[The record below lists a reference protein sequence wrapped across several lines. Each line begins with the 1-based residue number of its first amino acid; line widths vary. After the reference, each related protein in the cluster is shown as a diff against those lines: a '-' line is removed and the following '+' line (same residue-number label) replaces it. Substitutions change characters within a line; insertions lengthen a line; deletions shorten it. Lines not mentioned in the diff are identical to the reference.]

1 MTALAPKTLLGPDDA
16 RVKAARELVTAQY
29 THYTTYHAHKETM
42 AYAGFALYS
51 AAAGAVISA
60 AEWPP
65 RGWGPDSPGVT
76 LTACAVLTLFWILVL
91 LYLHFCLARR
101 RWGVLRMAGC
111 ERALVWLATRSEI
124 DPIELE
130 PASYNDVE
138 ADPAPAVHP
147 TTLLGSAAL
156 VFGAMPRLL
165 AYPLTNEMRSV
176 EKSDQKIYPRFL
188 IRAWRNQEIA
198 GTAAVWH
205 ERLILTAGWG
215 VFAAM
220 LIRTV
225 WNAGW
230 L

>member
-1 MTALAPKTLLGPDDA
+1 MTALASKTLLGPDDA
-16 RVKAARELVTAQY
+16 RVKAARELVAAQY

-65 RGWGPDSPGVT
+65 RGWGAESPGVT
-76 LTACAVLTLFWILVL
+76 LTACAVLTLFWILIL

-138 ADPAPAVHP
+138 ADPPASAQQTTAP
-147 TTLLGSAAL
+147 GSLAL
-156 VFGAMPRLL
+156 VLGAVPRLL
-165 AYPLTNEMRSV
+165 AYPLGDEMRAV
-176 EKSDQKIYPRFL
+176 ERSDRRIYPRFL
-188 IRAWRNQEIA
+188 MRAWKTQETA
-198 GTAAVWH
+198 GTAAIWH

-225 WNAGW
+225 WSAGW